1 MSETTPAPEAVV
13 GQPVPIS
20 LFDGTHTV
28 YHTIAHV
35 LAIGLT
41 DPEIDLPE
49 ISVAYPAL
57 PVNPKVL
64 ASSKWADG
72 YVRRVGVK
80 HVSHPDVMGGRVSI
94 CYGGTVDTTDAA
106 VIPQP
111 ESDPTN
117 PIFTRQDDPEAVRVS
132 LGQAAVVQMGQ
143 TSAEGGS
150 PLLGPTEGIESPG
163 SGSERWGAT
172 DWTQSKQ
179 DHDGWPTGEPIS
191 HVPTPAEVPSTEQ
204 PAGQAPVLGTVEAPV
219 VIHEATEAVT
229 EPVTGAVVTE
239 PVVTP
244 ESA

>member
-1 MSETTPAPEAVV
+1 MPETTPAPEAIV

-20 LFDGTHTV
+20 LFDGSHTV

-57 PVNPKVL
+57 PINPKVL

-80 HVSHPDVMGGRVSI
+80 HVSHPDVVSGKLSI
-94 CYGGTVDTTDAA
+94 CYGGTVDTNDAA
-106 VIPQP
+106 AIPQP
-111 ESDPTN
+111 ESDPIN
-117 PIFTRQDDPEAVRVS
+117 PIFTRQDDPEAKRVS
-132 LGQAAVVQMGQ
+132 LEQASLVQMGK

-150 PLLGPTEGIESPG
+150 PLLGPTEEIEASG
-163 SGSERWGAT
+163 SGSDRWGAS

-179 DHDGWPTGEPIS
+179 DPDGWPTGEPIS

-204 PAGQAPVLGTVEAPV
+204 PAGQAPVLSTVETPV
-219 VIHEATEAVT
+219 VPADATEAVT
-229 EPVTGAVVTE
+229 EPGTGAVITE

-244 ESA
+244 ASA